1 MLDIDKIRNLAEDPE
16 EGCEC
21 RLTVN
26 ERGEP
31 TVLWPDAQS
40 QERVVRAMEE
50 HRDVL
55 VRVSPVLI
63 ESDPEDEVDQA
74 DNDVDADPGDDEGNQ
89 SDDDGFADL
98 GDDDDTDEEVGRLGA
113 GD

>member
-1 MLDIDKIRNLAEDPE
+1 M
-16 EGCEC
+16 
-21 RLTVN
+21 
-26 ERGEP
+26 
-31 TVLWPDAQS
+31 
-40 QERVVRAMEE
+40 RAMEE

-98 GDDDDTDEEVGRLGA
+98 GDDDNTDEEVGRLGA